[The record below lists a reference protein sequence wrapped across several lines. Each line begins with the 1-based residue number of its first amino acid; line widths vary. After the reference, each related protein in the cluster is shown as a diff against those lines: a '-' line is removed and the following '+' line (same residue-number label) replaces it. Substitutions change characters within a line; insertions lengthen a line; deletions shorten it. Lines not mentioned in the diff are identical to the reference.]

1 MAASV
6 TYDGYQELRA
16 FLEQLPEATKAA
28 VRTQVQETV
37 DQVQT
42 ELVAVYPSAATTGP
56 TGQVQYGAAM
66 RALVTSR
73 VDTTPGAIGAKGV
86 VVSRSPAAH
95 LWEFGTAVRTTQQ
108 GWNRGSEPAHPD
120 KGLVT
125 IAIKHRAV
133 LYRDLFAML
142 EQLGFTV
149 TGTP

>member
-1 MAASV
+1 MAATV

-16 FLEQLPEATKAA
+16 FLTQLPEATKEAIRA
-28 VRTQVQETV
+28 
-37 DQVQT
+37 DVQT
-42 ELVAVYPSAATTGP
+42 TVEQVAAELVAVYPEARATGAGGATLYGP
-56 TGQVQYGAAM
+56 AM

-86 VVSRSPAAH
+86 VVSRSPVAH

-108 GWNRGSEPAHPD
+108 GWNRGSEPAHPNQ
-120 KGLVT
+120 GLVT

-133 LYRDLFAML
+133 LYRELFAKL
-142 EQLGFTV
+142 EALGFTV